1 MLPPVPPHENVPAD
15 GGEGGGERVPEL
27 PPSKKERLV
36 ARQHLSCMGSM
47 YSENAIAA
55 VPPKYAAQ
63 NAAETPRRLLLE
75 CTLA

>member
-1 MLPPVPPHENVPAD
+1 MIAASCRRRMKTCQLMAAKA
-15 GGEGGGERVPEL
+15 EGACRNSPQVRR
-27 PPSKKERLV
+27 SVV

-75 CTLA
+75 CTLV